1 MAGSVAEV
9 APGPGPRPGPGS
21 SDEIRGEVVARL
33 KLVLAGLAGCYC
45 LIALGTSPCW
55 GTSDDG

>member
-1 MAGSVAEV
+1 MWPSTAG
-9 APGPGPRPGPGS
+9 GLDQDLGS
-21 SDEIRGEVVARL
+21 GDEIRGEVVARL

-45 LIALGTSPCW
+45 LITWGTSPCW

>member
-1 MAGSVAEV
+1 MICMWPSTAG
-9 APGPGPRPGPGS
+9 GLDQDLGS
-21 SDEIRGEVVARL
+21 GDEIRGEVVARL

-45 LIALGTSPCW
+45 LITWGTSPCW